1 MATISRTGTLNCHTI
16 RNLLNEN
23 GGSVVDS
30 DVASAFDSRAKINPF
45 ARWKPVRYR
54 EMFRQDVS
62 SSLPNY
68 VPMWWVANNNRCGIE
83 VPVYSSTSSLSGVT
97 NPKSLWGHQ
106 YPRGGETEVYNPQ
119 DFRGYDTNA
128 NIMDSVNRYPGNDD
142 LVMGVTVSMNL
153 VGVRFGKHSATS
165 SSLDYSDIWY
175 ITATSLNT
183 MYLGLIAISTD
194 GKYHGLTAL
203 PYTMIGLNNVY
214 EDVYYS
220 YDDHYA
226 CVPIDGAMF
235 MMAREYRL
243 YPVLFYNEQPKT
255 KSSEGAISC
264 GDYIP
269 LPVAPITVNVV
280 TASTIFTLSN
290 LSASAGSN
298 GTTVSFTVNN
308 SGSSL
313 LTGGSGTNAST
324 SYFEI
329 VYFKYSGYPSDYPD
343 KTYTTYKVPD
353 SITLNNGTNNLN
365 ILISELSP
373 SSGQLIDLQVRFYY
387 RGVLG
392 NTIGNSFTD
401 PF

>member
-1 MATISRTGTLNCHTI
+1 
-16 RNLLNEN
+16 
-23 GGSVVDS
+23 
-30 DVASAFDSRAKINPF
+30 
-45 ARWKPVRYR
+45 
-54 EMFRQDVS
+54 
-62 SSLPNY
+62 
-68 VPMWWVANNNRCGIE
+68 
-83 VPVYSSTSSLSGVT
+83 
-97 NPKSLWGHQ
+97 
-106 YPRGGETEVYNPQ
+106 
-119 DFRGYDTNA
+119 
-128 NIMDSVNRYPGNDD
+128 
-142 LVMGVTVSMNL
+142 
-153 VGVRFGKHSATS
+153 
-165 SSLDYSDIWY
+165 
-175 ITATSLNT
+175 
-183 MYLGLIAISTD
+183 
-194 GKYHGLTAL
+194 
-203 PYTMIGLNNVY
+203 MIGLNNVY

-235 MMAREYRL
+235 KAAKEYRL
-243 YPVLFYNEQPKT
+243 YPVLFYNKQSET

-298 GTTVSFTVNN
+298 GTTVSFTVENT
-308 SGSSL
+308 GSSL
-313 LTGGSGTNAST
+313 LTGGSETNAST

-329 VYFKYSGYPSDYPD
+329 VYFKYTGYPSDYPD

-365 ILISELSP
+365 ILVSNLNP